1 MDAGLLAEFNGNVE
15 DYLEQLS
22 YTGAAYF
29 KYSLSVGTL
38 IEELVFE
45 KCEYMYALSWNE
57 MVFSRQE
64 KNFDWTNPGFT
75 LVSPTLKIGEDTNL
89 AYLQRLA
96 LKKIKSR
103 WKSANSTS
111 CLDLGRNSVFIYIYF
126 TCQRPSRSQ
135 S

>member
-45 KCEYMYALSWNE
+45 KCEYMYALS
-57 MVFSRQE
+57 
-64 KNFDWTNPGFT
+64 
-75 LVSPTLKIGEDTNL
+75 
-89 AYLQRLA
+89 
-96 LKKIKSR
+96 
-103 WKSANSTS
+103 
-111 CLDLGRNSVFIYIYF
+111 
-126 TCQRPSRSQ
+126 
-135 S
+135 